1 MRDKRLLMIVVSLA
15 VFLLSLAVA
24 GCNRSQPRVVVYC
37 AQDEDFAKQVFED
50 FHQQIGLPIAPH
62 YDNEANKS
70 VSLYE
75 ELVREADRPRCDVFW
90 NNEILSTIRLQRKGL
105 LQPYASPAA
114 APFPKWARAKD
125 DTWHAFADRARV
137 LLVNTDKVKEA
148 DRPKSLLDLT
158 HPRWKG
164 QAAMAKPQA
173 GTSATQAAC
182 LFEVLG
188 KQKAREYYL
197 ALRENKI
204 NVVSGNKGA
213 AEGVGAGQFAVC
225 VTDTDDAIDEVK
237 KGRPVVIIFPDRDRP
252 SGDRMGTLFIPNTV
266 AILRSDPN
274 PDGARKLIDFL
285 LSPEVE
291 KRLAESES
299 AQFPLNPQV
308 KAKLPPQIEAG
319 RTAKRMDVDYGKA
332 ADLWDEVQA
341 FVRNEF
347 LRQQ

>member
-1 MRDKRLLMIVVSLA
+1 VNTLQRMAVPIIGLVLA
-15 VFLLSLAVA
+15 AVGLS
-24 GCNRSQPRVVVYC
+24 GCSRSQPRVVVYC
-37 AQDEDFAKQVFED
+37 AQDEDFAKGIFAD
-50 FHQQIGLPIAPH
+50 FQQEAGLPVAPH

-75 ELVREADRPRCDVFW
+75 ELVREADRPRCDVYW

-114 APFPKWARAKD
+114 APYPTWARAKD
-125 DTWHAFADRARV
+125 DTWHSFADRARV
-137 LLVNTDKVKEA
+137 LLVNTEKVKEA

-158 HPRWKG
+158 LPRWKG
-164 QAAMAKPQA
+164 QVAMAKPQA

-188 KQKAREYYL
+188 KEKAREYYL

-204 NVVSGNKGA
+204 NIVSGNKQA
-213 AEGVGAGQFAVC
+213 AEGVGAGQFAVA

-237 KGRPVVIIFPDRDRP
+237 KGRPVVIIFPDGDRP
-252 SGDRMGTLFIPNTV
+252 KDDRMGTLFIPNTV
-266 AILRSDPN
+266 AILRNGPN
-274 PDGARKLIDFL
+274 PEGARKLVDFL

-299 AQFPLNPQV
+299 AQIPLNPAV
-308 KAKLPPQIEAG
+308 KAHLPKPIEEG
-319 RTAKRMDVDYGKA
+319 RTAKRMEVDFEKA
-332 ADLWDEVQA
+332 AELWNEVQA

-347 LRQQ
+347 LRP